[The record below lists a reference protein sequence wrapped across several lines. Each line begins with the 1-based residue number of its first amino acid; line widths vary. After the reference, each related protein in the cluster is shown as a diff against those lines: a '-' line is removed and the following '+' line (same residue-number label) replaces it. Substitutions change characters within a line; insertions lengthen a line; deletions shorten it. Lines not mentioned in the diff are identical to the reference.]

1 MDDFSKQ
8 RSEMVTKQLKRRG
21 IRDERI
27 LDAFLNTPRHKFVPP
42 NYQYLAYHDRPLPIG
57 AGQTISQ
64 PYMVAL
70 MTQCL
75 HPQPTDTVLEI
86 GTGSG
91 YQAAIL
97 SHLVKTVFTIE
108 IHQSLIQ
115 NAAKAINDLGYQNVH
130 ILQGDGSQG
139 LPDEAP
145 FNAILITAAAPDI
158 PPPLISQL
166 ALGGRVIA
174 PVGGQHH
181 QTLVCW
187 TKNSENRIE
196 KDELIPVVF
205 VPLRGKHGWLDED
218 WPE

>member
-1 MDDFSKQ
+1 MEIWTISANSAARWSRNSSNGAASGMNAFWTLFSTHPATNLC
-8 RSEMVTKQLKRRG
+8 RPIT
-21 IRDERI
+21 
-27 LDAFLNTPRHKFVPP
+27 NTW
-42 NYQYLAYHDRPLPIG
+42 PLP
-57 AGQTISQ
+57 
-64 PYMVAL
+64 
-70 MTQCL
+70 
-75 HPQPTDTVLEI
+75 TVLCPP
-86 GTGSG
+86 
-91 YQAAIL
+91 
-97 SHLVKTVFTIE
+97 
-108 IHQSLIQ
+108 
-115 NAAKAINDLGYQNVH
+115 AAKAIHDIGYQNVH